1 MRKIIN
7 KAHVEGRI
15 SESTLEVRVSKKGV
29 TYIGGKLDVATDN
42 EGLNIVTV
50 EFPYVAEKFNNGNEN
65 KTYGVLK
72 NIIEHGKTIMG
83 NPGEEATMVRLDP
96 SISLN
101 EWYRDDNGTK
111 T

>member
-50 EFPYVAEKFNNGNEN
+50 EFTYVAEKFNNWNEN
-65 KTYGVLK
+65 KTYWGLM
-72 NIIEHGKTIMG
+72 NIIDQCKTIMG
-83 NPGEEATMVRLDP
+83 NPG
-96 SISLN
+96 
-101 EWYRDDNGTK
+101 
-111 T
+111 